1 MAQQAKKFKELKF
14 KITSEV
20 INVSADSLWTIA
32 REFQDVGIWSTSV
45 DHSTGNGDAEFEG
58 ATCSER
64 TCHVDIKGYDQIHE
78 KLTLF
83 DDTSRELEYKITG
96 GTPDFVLF
104 TSNRWRVVEVGPQK
118 SLVEMDITIHLKRFI
133 GALLG
138 GQMKKQIS
146 KNVRQ
151 VCTDL
156 KIYAETGKVSSA
168 KKARMQTLA
177 QSQNL

>member
-20 INVSADSLWTIA
+20 INVSADSLWKIA
-32 REFQDVGIWSTSV
+32 REFQNVGVWSTSV

-58 ATCSER
+58 ATCNER

-78 KLTLF
+78 KLTHF
-83 DDTSRELEYKITG
+83 DDTTRELAYEITG

-104 TSNRWRVVEVGPQK
+104 TSNHWTILEIGPDQ
-118 SLVEMDITIHLKRFI
+118 SMVEMNITIHLKRFI
-133 GALLG
+133 GAILG
-138 GQMKKQIS
+138 GRMKKEIS

-151 VCTDL
+151 VQVDL
-156 KIYAETGKVSSA
+156 KIYAETGKVSEA
-168 KKARMQTLA
+168 KKARMQALA
-177 QSQNL
+177 QPSNQ